1 MAREGNVH
9 ITNDLKNPTQEGIY
23 HRLLCMT
30 GPRKGTVVYLSGKRI
45 LLGRG
50 DKVDIQINDVKISRE
65 HAEFTLVDNH
75 YTVTDLNTQN
85 GIIVNDTK
93 EKQKVLED
101 GMKIVIGQTVLKYN
115 YIVIEAGLVPVSD
128 KGKSSEE
135 KGNKKSKLTIKRPDD
150 FDVEEPTPEPKSK
163 KNGLVLVVVI
173 VVVLYVLM
181 GGKDETGQVVKDAGK
196 SVNESAEIEDPF
208 TQTESKKNKMEDRE
222 TKIKVESLIHRG
234 RREYREGNYFR
245 AMEDFRLALTLEPG
259 NATASFYNSKSKQR
273 LDEEVTKFFSKA
285 KQDKEAKKFQGAMVS
300 YSSILRLLK
309 GYPGDERFINAYC
322 QLFDMLKSG
331 SSNEKYLD
339 ADTKIEELHVEL
351 GIKKDEVK
359 CNKEQTAS
367 KVD

>member
-9 ITNDLKNPTQEGIY
+9 ITNDLKNPSQEGIY

-30 GPRKGTVVYLSGKRI
+30 GPRKGTVIYLSGKRI

-50 DKVDIQINDVKISRE
+50 EKVDIQINDVKISRE
-65 HAEFTLVDNH
+65 HAEFTLVDNK

-115 YIVIEAGLVPVSD
+115 YIVVEAGLVVSNE
-128 KGKSSEE
+128 KGKTPDE
-135 KGNKKSKLTIKRPDD
+135 KTSKKNKLTIKRPDD
-150 FDVEEPTPEPKSK
+150 FETVEEAPAPKNK
-163 KNGLVLVVVI
+163 KNGLVLILVI
-173 VVVLYVLM
+173 GAVLYFLM
-181 GGKDETGQVVKDAGK
+181 SGKDETSQVVKDAGK
-196 SVNESAEIEDPF
+196 NVSEGQEIEDPF
-208 TQTESKKNKMEDRE
+208 TQTETKKSRMEDRE

-309 GYPGDERFINAYC
+309 GYPGDERFVNAYC
-322 QLFDMLKSG
+322 QLIDMLKSG

-359 CNKEQTAS
+359 CNKEQATS

>member
-30 GPRKGTVVYLSGKRI
+30 GPRKGTVVYLSGKRV

-50 DKVDIQINDVKISRE
+50 EKVDIQINDVKISRE
-65 HAEFTLVDNH
+65 HAEFTLVDNK
-75 YTVTDLNTQN
+75 YTITDLNTQN

-93 EKQKVLED
+93 EKQKILED

-115 YIVIEAGLVPVSD
+115 YIVIEPGLVPVNE

-135 KGNKKSKLTIKRPDD
+135 KGSKKNKLTIKRPDD
-150 FDVEEPTPEPKSK
+150 FDEVEQAPEPKNK
-163 KNGLVLVVVI
+163 KNGLILVVVLI
-173 VVVLYVLM
+173 AVLYFLM
-181 GGKDETGQVVKDAGK
+181 GGGDETSQAVKDAGK
-196 SVNESAEIEDPF
+196 SVNEAQEIEDPF
-208 TQTESKKNKMEDRE
+208 TQTETKKNRMEDRE

-309 GYPGDERFINAYC
+309 GYPGDERFMNAYC
-322 QLFDMLKSG
+322 QLIDMLKSG

-359 CNKEQTAS
+359 CNKEQTTS
-367 KVD
+367 KGD